1 MKIWRKQGTKPIK
14 DEAQEEVA
22 EEELT
27 DISQTSTPEKKEPKK
42 DKMEEIYSTK
52 DKQVKYK
59 RQTPLEA
66 EEAAKRTQQAKA
78 VLTSG
83 KAEITLNTPVQEDGF
98 IELTS
103 DFEEG
108 TVIAEDIIEDV
119 DQFSTPHSV
128 HIQDI
133 EEIDIDLDAST
144 TVKKYERQTGSTTR
158 HDERY
163 KKTFEHEYE
172 RIFGRPKYDVTG
184 EKIVAKIPTYQH
196 ESKINQIH
204 LKAGRFTDVVESEYD
219 EYLKSN
225 DPTISKKHPNSHKDN
240 EPKQSLLYTL
250 SQLAHQ
256 KAEEPHQKAQ
266 EPSATKSKPKAKKPK
281 SKFKKFFKILFTLIF
296 PTSHSGTSSGYENK
310 TIDYQ
315 NRQDEKH
322 VVKEISSNFKK
333 LAIRAGILG
342 VLFAFSF
349 VLSMMERIAGDKLFS
364 GMAYGTLVYCG
375 INLLVLIV
383 TGIVARP
390 FIISG
395 LRPLRNL
402 RGNSDSAVACAFLAC
417 MLQQIFAM
425 FFSDLFVGSTLHLYT
440 TIVVL
445 GFMLNTLGRLLIV
458 SRVKTNFKFITSKS
472 PANAAKILSDEDTAR
487 KMLSGTSAAHS
498 VVAYQHPTK
507 LLSDF
512 LKISYAPDPS
522 EDLSGKLSPITLI
535 TSIFVS
541 VVYGIIDKSFI
552 GALCAFAVMCCISIP
567 LCALL
572 TGNVP
577 LKVMCNDMLNHG
589 AMLSGYPSIKQFGDS
604 DAVIVDAMSLYPK
617 GCIKLN
623 SFKHF
628 VDYRIEDSLLAA
640 AVILKEANSPL
651 YRVFDDLLEK
661 NAHNLPKVESVLY
674 EDKLGLVGW
683 VNGERILIGN
693 RKLLDRFH
701 IYVEDAADETRYT
714 KRGKDV
720 TYIACAGQLV
730 SLMVCTYA
738 PDEQLKNELIRAQN
752 NGVCLVVYTT
762 DSNVTQ
768 EKLSHDY
775 ELFYRTVKVLSTGF
789 AQTCSELCDHKEESS
804 RAYLATRGRF
814 SSLLHAVTGAISF
827 KQNLTIGLIIQIFGL
842 VLGVLLCATMVLY
855 ATVMRLGVVELL
867 LYMIFWGIASI
878 VVQFIKR
885 P

>member
-1 MKIWRKQGTKPIK
+1 MKIWRKQSTKPIK
-14 DEAQEEVA
+14 EAQTEI

-27 DISQTSTPEKKEPKK
+27 DISQSSTPEKKEVKK

-66 EEAAKRTQQAKA
+66 EEAAKRTKQAKA

-83 KAEITLNTPVQEDGF
+83 KAEITLNTPVQEDSF
-98 IELTS
+98 VELTS
-103 DFEEG
+103 DYEEG

-133 EEIDIDLDAST
+133 EEIDIDLDASS
-144 TVKKYERQTGSTTR
+144 TVKKYERQIASTTR

-163 KKTFEHEYE
+163 KKTYEHEYE
-172 RIFGRPKYDVTG
+172 RIFGRPKYDITG

-204 LKAGRFTDVVESEYD
+204 LKAGRFTDVVENEYD

-225 DPTISKKHPNSHKDN
+225 DPTISKRPQAVHKN
-240 EPKQSLLYTL
+240 IEPKQSLLYTL
-250 SQLAHQ
+250 SQLSHQ
-256 KAEEPHQKAQ
+256 KGEKTSQKVSEQ
-266 EPSATKSKPKAKKPK
+266 SSPKNKAPTKKPK
-281 SKFKKFFKILFTLIF
+281 NKIQKFFRILFAIIF
-296 PTSHSGTSSGYENK
+296 PAHNGISAQDVSNS

-315 NRQDEKH
+315 SRQDSKH
-322 VVKEISSNFKK
+322 VAKEISANFKK
-333 LAIRAGILG
+333 LMTRAIILG
-342 VLFAFSF
+342 VLFAFS
-349 VLSMMERIAGDKLFS
+349 LILTIMEKSAGANLFS
-364 GMAYGTLVYCG
+364 GIVYGSLIYCCV
-375 INLLVLIV
+375 NLLVLII

-395 LRPLRNL
+395 IKPLKSFK
-402 RGNSDSAVACAFLAC
+402 GNSDSAIACAFFAC
-417 MLQQIFAM
+417 LLQQIGAM
-425 FFSDLFVGSTLHLYT
+425 FASDLFVGSTLHLYT
-440 TIVVL
+440 TIIVL
-445 GFMLNTLGRLLIV
+445 GFMLNTIGRLLIV
-458 SRVKTNFKFITSKS
+458 SRVKANFKFITSKS
-472 PANAAKILSDEDTAR
+472 PAYAAKILSDEDTAR
-487 KMLSGTSAAHS
+487 KMLSGTSASHS
-498 VVAYQHPTK
+498 VIAYQHPTN

-522 EDLSGKLSPITLI
+522 EELSGKLSPITII
-535 TSIFVS
+535 TSVFVS
-541 VVYGIIDKSFI
+541 IVYGIISKSFI
-552 GALCAFAVMCCISIP
+552 SALCALAVMCCISIP

-577 LKVMCNDMLNHG
+577 LKFLCKDMLNHS

-617 GCIKLN
+617 GSIKIN

-640 AVILKEANSPL
+640 AVILKDANSPL
-651 YRVFDDLLEK
+651 YHVFDDMLEK

-701 IYVEDAADETRYT
+701 IYVEDAADETKHT

-730 SLMVCTYA
+730 SLMVCTYS

-762 DSNVTQ
+762 DSNITQ
-768 EKLSHDY
+768 EKISQDY
-775 ELFYRTVKVLSTGF
+775 EIFYRTVKVLSTGF
-789 AQTCSELCDHKEESS
+789 AQTCSEVCEHKEDSS

-855 ATVMRLGVVELL
+855 ATVTRLGVAELL

-878 VVQFIKR
+878 IVQFIKR